1 MSEGDRDHRTA
12 RLTAAAAARTTS
24 ATARARRAITR
35 LHNTGQPVTFV
46 AVARAADVSTS
57 FLYKHHQLR
66 QEIDAKRGTAPAGT
80 ERSTAATAESLRT
93 KLATAIDRNRE
104 LTEQLAQPRVEG
116 GGGLARH
123 RVVDRNRAALLDH
136 LAGGVEPSDAL
147 ETGTVEI
154 ALGLG
159 DLLVELPGCL

>member
-1 MSEGDRDHRTA
+1 MSNGDRDHRTA

-57 FLYKHHQLR
+57 FLYKQTQLR
-66 QEIDAKRGTAPAGT
+66 QDIDAKRGTATAGI
-80 ERSTAATAESLRT
+80 ERSRAASAESLRT

-104 LTEQLAQPRVEG
+104 LTEQLEQLHTENEALRSRLLELGTRPPAKQEARRGEHADNPSATGPQQPR
-116 GGGLARH
+116 
-123 RVVDRNRAALLDH
+123 
-136 LAGGVEPSDAL
+136 
-147 ETGTVEI
+147 
-154 ALGLG
+154 
-159 DLLVELPGCL
+159 

>member
-12 RLTAAAAARTTS
+12 RLTAAAAGRTTS

-57 FLYKHHQLR
+57 FLYKQAELR
-66 QEIDAKRGTAPAGT
+66 AEIDARRGTAPTGT
-80 ERSTAATAESLRT
+80 GRDTAASAESLRT

-104 LTEQLAQPRVEG
+104 LTEQLEQLRTENEALRSRLLELGTRPPTTQETCRREHADKPSVTGAQPPR
-116 GGGLARH
+116 
-123 RVVDRNRAALLDH
+123 
-136 LAGGVEPSDAL
+136 
-147 ETGTVEI
+147 
-154 ALGLG
+154 
-159 DLLVELPGCL
+159 

>member
-104 LTEQLAQPRVEG
+104 LTEQLAQLRTENEA
-116 GGGLARH
+116 LRS
-123 RVVDRNRAALLDH
+123 RLLDLGTRPRKKPVKENLQINRPPQGH
-136 LAGGVEPSDAL
+136 NSHDDPRQPRRGQSGGS
-147 ETGTVEI
+147 
-154 ALGLG
+154 
-159 DLLVELPGCL
+159 

>member
-57 FLYKHHQLR
+57 FLYKHLQLR
-66 QEIDAKRGTAPAGT
+66 QEIDAKRGTATAGT
-80 ERSTAATAESLRT
+80 ERSTAASVESLRT
-93 KLATAIDRNRE
+93 KLTTAIDRNRQ
-104 LTEQLAQPRVEG
+104 LTETLEQLRTENEALRSRLLELGTRPPATQEPRRGEPADKPTATGPQQPR
-116 GGGLARH
+116 
-123 RVVDRNRAALLDH
+123 
-136 LAGGVEPSDAL
+136 
-147 ETGTVEI
+147 
-154 ALGLG
+154 
-159 DLLVELPGCL
+159 